1 MADLAIEETNRI
13 RASLGMKPLP
23 VPSSTS
29 SISGPAFKQNSK
41 AKKRSSSVSSSSSDS
56 DDPGS
61 TLESRQAQG
70 ESNWQSLQ
78 SAADAKKAREAKL
91 ASIKKARDAA
101 QKFAKLQGKGLGDD
115 DEKGDLDTRTWLLQ
129 QKKRRKQIDREREKT
144 RKLEQ
149 ELAEREAGLEHTA
162 EDLKGVS
169 VAHGLDEFDEE
180 GGEGQVLT
188 LKDATIDQ
196 NEEEGDELENAELK
210 EKEATRE
217 RLGAKKRKPAY
228 DPNVEEE
235 DGIGG
240 GRKILGQYDE
250 TIDGKKRKRFQL
262 DGKGA
267 SAEDREA
274 MKAAVAEKMER
285 KPISLDILEN
295 DVRISDYA
303 EPVEAKIRKTKKKKA
318 KSTRQ
323 KAVDE
328 DDIFPTVETNGGQ
341 TNGDSMEVDAVNGAS
356 ISSKAKASET
366 TSFADDDDLQASLAI
381 QRRAALKK
389 RKRTKPEDLARQMRE
404 EASAGPE
411 VDMDANQAEEG
422 GLVIDETTEFVANLQ
437 RAKDEGPK
445 PKLQK
450 SKPRSNTPT
459 PKPEQSPTEDV
470 DMDAVPTN
478 NASGSEDVDS
488 HSKRKASSA
497 TPNPMTE
504 TGLEDEQTLNQ
515 GLGATLSML
524 SQRGLVAPRTEAD
537 IVGLHR
543 DRQNFLVS
551 KQRREA
557 EIERRAR
564 AQRERDRASGKLDK
578 MSAREREEHAR
589 FENKQRDQMES
600 RIMSEV
606 YAKDYKPD
614 VQLKYVDEF
623 GRSMDQKEAFKHLSH
638 QFHGKGSGKQKTEK
652 HLKKVEDERAR
663 DAKSLLDASGVGGG
677 GMTGAREATAK
688 KQRQAGVRL
697 G

>member
-41 AKKRSSSVSSSSSDS
+41 TKKRSSSISSSSSDS

-70 ESNWQSLQ
+70 ETNWQSLQ

-101 QKFAKLQGKGLGDD
+101 QKFAKLEGKGLGDN

-129 QKKRRKQIDREREKT
+129 QKKRRKQIEREREKA

-169 VAHGLDEFDEE
+169 VAHGLEEFDEE
-180 GGEGQVLT
+180 DGEGQVLT

-217 RLGAKKRKPAY
+217 RLGAKKRKPIY
-228 DPNVEEE
+228 DPNAE
-235 DGIGG
+235 DEDG

-274 MKAAVAEKMER
+274 MKAAVAEKMKA
-285 KPISLDILEN
+285 KPISLDVLKD
-295 DVRISDYA
+295 DVPISDYA
-303 EPVEAKIRKTKKKKA
+303 EPVEAKIRKAKKKKA

-328 DDIFPTVETNGGQ
+328 DDIFPTVETNGGR
-341 TNGDSMEVDAVNGAS
+341 TNGDSMEIDNVNGTS
-356 ISSKAKASET
+356 LPSKPKASET

-411 VDMDANQAEEG
+411 VDMDNNQAEEG

-437 RAKDEGPK
+437 RAKEEDPK
-445 PKLQK
+445 PKPQK
-450 SKPRSNTPT
+450 SKARSNTPT
-459 PKPEQSPTEDV
+459 LKPEHSITEDV

-478 NASGSEDVDS
+478 NTSDSEDLDS
-488 HSKRKASSA
+488 HLKREASSA

-543 DRQNFLVS
+543 DRQSFLLN

-578 MSAREREEHAR
+578 MSAREREEYAR

-663 DAKSLLDASGVGGG
+663 DSKSLLDASGVGGG

>member
-29 SISGPAFKQNSK
+29 AIGGPAFKQNNK
-41 AKKRSSSVSSSSSDS
+41 TKKRSSSISSSSSDS

-91 ASIKKARDAA
+91 VSIKKARDAA
-101 QKFAKLQGKGLGDD
+101 QKLAKLEGKGLGED

-129 QKKRRKQIDREREKT
+129 QKKRRKQIEREREKA

-169 VAHGLDEFDEE
+169 VAHGLEEFDEE
-180 GGEGQVLT
+180 DGEGQVLT

-217 RLGAKKRKPAY
+217 RLGAKKRKPIY
-228 DPNVEEE
+228 DPNAEDE
-235 DGIGG
+235 DGYGG

-274 MKAAVAEKMER
+274 MKAAVAEKMKA
-285 KPISLDILEN
+285 KPISLDVLKDDIP
-295 DVRISDYA
+295 ISDYA
-303 EPVEAKIRKTKKKKA
+303 EPIEAKIRKTRKKKA

-328 DDIFPTVETNGGQ
+328 DDIFPTVETNGGR
-341 TNGDSMEVDAVNGAS
+341 TNDDSMEIDAVNGTS
-356 ISSKAKASET
+356 LPSKAKASET

-411 VDMDANQAEEG
+411 VDMDGNQAEEG

-437 RAKDEGPK
+437 RAKEDPK
-445 PKLQK
+445 PKPQK
-450 SKPRSNTPT
+450 SKARSNTPT
-459 PKPEQSPTEDV
+459 PKPEHSLTEDV

-478 NASGSEDVDS
+478 NASDSEDLDS
-488 HSKRKASSA
+488 QLKGRASSA

-543 DRQNFLVS
+543 DRQSFLLN

-578 MSAREREEHAR
+578 MSAREREEYAR

-600 RIMSEV
+600 RVMSEV

-663 DAKSLLDASGVGGG
+663 DSKSLLHASGVGGG